1 MNLDGAVIASAVA
14 HVRERRP
21 LVQCIANVVAAE
33 ITANVLLASGAAPAM
48 VIAAEEAPEFA
59 STRTSALSIN
69 TGSLT
74 APALEAM
81 RLTASAASA
90 SERRPPW
97 VLDPVGC
104 GGTAFRSE
112 ACRGLLELGP
122 TVVRGNASEV
132 MALSGSK
139 GSTGPRGV
147 DASDAAEAAL
157 PSAAE
162 LARKRGCVVVVTG
175 PTDYVTDGA
184 VTLALSGGEAMVQ
197 QVTGSGCALSALVVA
212 FVACAAADG
221 EGDGLGRLGYAAACC
236 AFYKAAAARAGGDGC
251 PGPGT
256 LKVKLMDALAMDRDA
271 VAAAVEASVSVKV
284 VVTPGFQLSG

>member
-1 MNLDGAVIASAVA
+1 MMASDRMGSMPPRVQSAPSLLPSDDGLDDIFTNMSYRNFL
-14 HVRERRP
+14 HHE
-21 LVQCIANVVAAE
+21 
-33 ITANVLLASGAAPAM
+33 PA
-48 VIAAEEAPEFA
+48 IAEEGEP
-59 STRTSALSIN
+59 
-69 TGSLT
+69 
-74 APALEAM
+74 PA
-81 RLTASAASA
+81 
-90 SERRPPW
+90 
-97 VLDPVGC
+97 
-104 GGTAFRSE
+104 
-112 ACRGLLELGP
+112 
-122 TVVRGNASEV
+122 
-132 MALSGSK
+132 
-139 GSTGPRGV
+139 
-147 DASDAAEAAL
+147 